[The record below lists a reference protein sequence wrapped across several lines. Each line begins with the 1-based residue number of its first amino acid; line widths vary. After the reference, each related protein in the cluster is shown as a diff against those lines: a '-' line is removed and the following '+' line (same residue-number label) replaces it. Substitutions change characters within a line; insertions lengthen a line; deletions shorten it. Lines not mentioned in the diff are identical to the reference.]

1 MNLAETVKKQTD
13 RILRQRSLN
22 QTEGVVVSGVAS
34 GVGAPAPTVNNP
46 PVDLTAHKAS
56 ADHDGRYYTEAE
68 VEALIDA
75 LTFDLTTH
83 KASADHDGRYYTEAE
98 VEALID
104 ALTFADTYRKTFDNV
119 DTIDVVH
126 NLGRRPIVQVQGS
139 AITAYGAGNYGDGSY
154 GGISP
159 YTVLN
164 PSQIEHS
171 LDSNTV
177 TVTLASEHTGEV
189 ICVG

>member
-1 MNLAETVKKQTD
+1 MGNLAETVKKQTD

-75 LTFDLTTH
+75 LTF
-83 KASADHDGRYYTEAE
+83 
-98 VEALID
+98 
-104 ALTFADTYRKTFDNV
+104 ADTYRKTFDNTDIIEV
-119 DTIDVVH
+119 SH
-126 NLGRRPIVQVQGS
+126 NLGRRPMVQVQGS
-139 AITAYGAGNYGDGSY
+139 AISAYGAGLYSDGTY